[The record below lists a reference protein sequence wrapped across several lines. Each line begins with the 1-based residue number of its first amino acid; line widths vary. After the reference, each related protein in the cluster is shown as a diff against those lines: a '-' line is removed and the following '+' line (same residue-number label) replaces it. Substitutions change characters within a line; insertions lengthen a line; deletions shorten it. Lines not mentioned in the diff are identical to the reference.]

1 MELYKYNI
9 KFSKNSKIYSKTYFT
24 FNLVNLI
31 KDIKFVN
38 GNNLEILA
46 IKEC

>member
-9 KFSKNSKIYSKTYFT
+9 KYCKNGKIYSKNYFT

-31 KDIKFVN
+31 KDIKFLN
-38 GNNLEILA
+38 GNSLEILV
-46 IKEC
+46 IKEG